1 MDSSF
6 IQEMKTESSY
16 KCRDP
21 HHCVDTSIHYS
32 KFFSQLKRT
41 NVENA
46 INRILA
52 NIMFCVCV
60 CVETANKHR
69 GQSWISVIITFI
81 IVFCPRFHSLIEKRF
96 IRKKKGKRNGK
107 TKYVVFLWV
116 FFEFT
121 YSWWIRMHIHSKNG
135 NMNLWPLC
143 IVLFNEIEKN
153 FRSRIYLSR

>member
-6 IQEMKTESSY
+6 IQEMKTKSSY

-32 KFFSQLKRT
+32 EFFSQQKRT

-60 CVETANKHR
+60 LKRPTNTVANPE
-69 GQSWISVIITFI
+69 SPS
-81 IVFCPRFHSLIEKRF
+81 
-96 IRKKKGKRNGK
+96 
-107 TKYVVFLWV
+107 
-116 FFEFT
+116 
-121 YSWWIRMHIHSKNG
+121 
-135 NMNLWPLC
+135 
-143 IVLFNEIEKN
+143 
-153 FRSRIYLSR
+153 

>member
-6 IQEMKTESSY
+6 IQEMKTKSSY

-60 CVETANKHR
+60 CWN
-69 GQSWISVIITFI
+69 GQQTPWPILNLRHNNFYYCLLS
-81 IVFCPRFHSLIEKRF
+81 SLPFTHWEK
-96 IRKKKGKRNGK
+96 IHPKKKGKRNGK